1 MFYAHIVLAKKG
13 PLARIWLAAHWDKK
27 ITKAHVFETNI
38 EQSVDGIMQP
48 KVKLAL
54 RTSGHLL
61 LGVVRIYA
69 RKAKYLLADCNE
81 AFVKIKMAF
90 RPGMVDL
97 PEEHREAA
105 VNAIT
110 LPEVFHDFDTPVP
123 EMNDVDIEAHF
134 SINQSRADEI
144 TMREDYGTLPMNIH
158 DDGFG
163 DMGFDDTPDIVRDRL
178 DESMEGL
185 NDELVTEV
193 ASTTRTANTDEAEQD
208 GGMDGSGK
216 EKSDKKGL
224 RPRAKSL
231 YEELSEQPA
240 QDTRWNEYLDD
251 LFTDPVAPPPDLEQE
266 KEPLPGTSHS
276 ILDSFDPHHPHGI
289 DNDGFGDEGFGA
301 EPAAGLFEGDIFA
314 DAPLAPEPDLPAA
327 PTQAQQSGAAAATAA
342 AAADEDSDDDDDDHF
357 DVGGA
362 PSPAPSSD
370 NSRPPSPIITQPL
383 LDDLQQPGTSQDAAP
398 SAPVSH
404 EVPAD
409 VEAAP
414 VVSEPQPE
422 EPERRNE
429 PEEEHIGDDIAGE
442 EDVNAEQTTLLQ
454 NEEESFAL
462 APVDA
467 SALKGVTKSK
477 RKRKLIVDEI
487 KNISGEEMKSQ
498 LANTSDIV
506 TTLDLAP
513 PTKRLMYWKET
524 GGVEKL
530 FALPSR
536 DIPARCMFKNYQ
548 RHLTSRSIGIED
560 FSVLGPL
567 DVLGVEQQQ
576 PERPESPV
584 TQRRG
589 RKRRIQQQEIY
600 APDTPA
606 TPMIP
611 MTPATPV
618 MPPTPGHMDQ
628 SSVDQMR
635 EAVEMPPP
643 TPISME
649 LREQEIC
656 QDVSQSFHPDG
667 SMMPP
672 PATPGISN
680 IGSPNQTPLNLG
692 MQTPLMMPLTPGIP
706 SIPMT
711 PGSLEHSGLT
721 PVGLPH
727 GSLTPGDLHHGGL
740 TPAGLLH
747 GGMTPAGLQH
757 GGLTPTGLHHGGM
770 TPAGLHHGG
779 MTPAGLHH
787 GGMTPAGLQHGD
799 SGHVMPDLPGAMTP
813 HGLDHGGMTPH
824 HSSLE
829 NIDQIPNLPAD
840 QVSSILNEPG
850 MESFSDMGYEGHAAS
865 PARGVLGDE
874 VQSEWNQEY
883 EFPQSAGGQQPNE
896 EQQVDETIEQ
906 FEERVLNKRAAQLFI
921 SVRSRLL
928 KSESMVLSE
937 MTYRNNKKQAAQKFY
952 SLLVLKK
959 FKALEIAQPQPYADI
974 TITRGPLF
982 ENPIL

>member
-110 LPEVFHDFDTPVP
+110 LPEVFHDFDTPLP
-123 EMNDVDIEAHF
+123 ELNDVDIEAHF

-163 DMGFDDTPDIVRDRL
+163 DMGFDDTPDIVRDRI
-178 DESMEGL
+178 DEPME
-185 NDELVTEV
+185 
-193 ASTTRTANTDEAEQD
+193 
-208 GGMDGSGK
+208 
-216 EKSDKKGL
+216 
-224 RPRAKSL
+224 
-231 YEELSEQPA
+231 
-240 QDTRWNEYLDD
+240 DD

-266 KEPLPGTSHS
+266 KEPLPGTSRS
-276 ILDSFDPHHPHGI
+276 VLDSFDPHHPHAV

-301 EPAAGLFEGDIFA
+301 EPAAGLFEGDFFA
-314 DAPLAPEPDLPAA
+314 DAPLAPEPELPAA
-327 PTQAQQSGAAAATAA
+327 PAQVQRT
-342 AAADEDSDDDDDDHF
+342 EEEESDDDDDDHF

-370 NSRPPSPIITQPL
+370 NSRPPSPLMTQQL
-383 LDDLQQPGTSQDAAP
+383 LDDLQQPGTSHDGMP
-398 SAPVSH
+398 MAPVSQ
-404 EVPAD
+404 EVAVETTAASMEVEPPQ
-409 VEAAP
+409 EAA
-414 VVSEPQPE
+414 
-422 EPERRNE
+422 ERR
-429 PEEEHIGDDIAGE
+429 PEGEVDRTAGDEGVVPE
-442 EDVNAEQTTLLQ
+442 GLPEQTTLLQ

-477 RKRKLIVDEI
+477 RKRKLIVDEV

-498 LANTSDIV
+498 LANTTDIV

-548 RHLTSRSIGIED
+548 RHLTSRSIGVED
-560 FSVLGPL
+560 FAVLGPL

-584 TQRRG
+584 TRRG
-589 RKRRIQQQEIY
+589 RKRKVAQELLP
-600 APDTPA
+600 PDTPA
-606 TPMIP
+606 PMTPMTP
-611 MTPATPV
+611 MTPATP
-618 MPPTPGHMDQ
+618 GHLDQ
-628 SSVDQMR
+628 TSVDQLR
-635 EAVEMPPP
+635 DAVDMPPP
-643 TPISME
+643 TPVSME
-649 LREQEIC
+649 LRDQDMC
-656 QDVSQSFHPDG
+656 QDVGQSFHPDG

-672 PATPGISN
+672 PTTPGISN

-692 MQTPLMMPLTPGIP
+692 MQSPQMMPPTPGMP

-711 PGSLEHSGLT
+711 PGNL
-721 PVGLPH
+721 V
-727 GSLTPGDLHHGGL
+727 HGGL
-740 TPAGLLH
+740 TPAGLAHGGFTPSGLAH
-747 GGMTPAGLQH
+747 GGLTPAGLAHGGLTPAGLVHGGLTPAGLAHGGLTPGDLQLGGMTPAGLQH
-757 GGLTPTGLHHGGM
+757 GN
-770 TPAGLHHGG
+770 
-779 MTPAGLHH
+779 
-787 GGMTPAGLQHGD
+787 
-799 SGHVMPDLPGAMTP
+799 SGEVMPVLPGAMTP

-824 HSSLE
+824 HASLE
-829 NIDQIPNLPAD
+829 HIDQIPNLPAD

-850 MESFSDMGYEGHAAS
+850 MENFANMGYEGHAAS
-865 PARGVLGDE
+865 PAREALHDDVHN
-874 VQSEWNQEY
+874 EWNQDY
-883 EFPQSAGGQQPNE
+883 EFPHSVGGQHPNE

-928 KSESMVLSE
+928 KTDCMVLSE
-937 MTYRNNKKQAAQKFY
+937 MTHRNDKKQAAQKFY

-959 FKALEIAQPQPYADI
+959 FKALEITQPEPYADI

-982 ENPIL
+982 ENPKL

>member
-110 LPEVFHDFDTPVP
+110 LPEVFHDFDTPLP
-123 EMNDVDIEAHF
+123 ELNDVDIEAHF

-163 DMGFDDTPDIVRDRL
+163 DMGFDDTPDIVRDRI
-178 DESMEGL
+178 EEPME
-185 NDELVTEV
+185 
-193 ASTTRTANTDEAEQD
+193 
-208 GGMDGSGK
+208 
-216 EKSDKKGL
+216 
-224 RPRAKSL
+224 
-231 YEELSEQPA
+231 
-240 QDTRWNEYLDD
+240 DD

-266 KEPLPGTSHS
+266 KEPLPGTSRS
-276 ILDSFDPHHPHGI
+276 VLDSFDPHHPHDV
-289 DNDGFGDEGFGA
+289 DNDGFGDEGGFGA

-314 DAPLAPEPDLPAA
+314 DAPLAPEPELPAA
-327 PTQAQQSGAAAATAA
+327 PAQVQNGAAEEET
-342 AAADEDSDDDDDDHF
+342 DDDDDDHF

-370 NSRPPSPIITQPL
+370 NSRPPSPIMTQQL
-383 LDDLQQPGTSQDAAP
+383 LEDLQQPGTSQDGMPKAAT
-398 SAPVSH
+398 VSQEMPD
-404 EVPAD
+404 EVPAS
-409 VEAAP
+409 A
-414 VVSEPQPE
+414 VVPEPPQE
-422 EPERRNE
+422 EPHVRPEAEDE
-429 PEEEHIGDDIAGE
+429 PMGGE
-442 EDVNAEQTTLLQ
+442 GGADEANVEQTTLLH

-477 RKRKLIVDEI
+477 RKRKLIVDEV

-498 LANTSDIV
+498 LANTTDIV

-530 FALPSR
+530 FALPAR

-548 RHLTSRSIGIED
+548 RHLTSRSIGVEEFD
-560 FSVLGPL
+560 VLGPL
-567 DVLGVEQQQ
+567 EVLGVEPQQ

-589 RKRRIQQQEIY
+589 RKRRGNQELL
-600 APDTPA
+600 PPET
-606 TPMIP
+606 P
-611 MTPATPV
+611 MTPATPA
-618 MPPTPGHMDQ
+618 TPAHLDQ
-628 SSVDQMR
+628 TSVDQVR
-635 EAVEMPPP
+635 DAVEMPPP
-643 TPISME
+643 TPVSMD
-649 LREQEIC
+649 LRDQEMC
-656 QDVSQSFHPDG
+656 QSFHPD
-667 SMMPP
+667 MPP
-672 PATPGISN
+672 PATPGLSN
-680 IGSPNQTPLNLG
+680 IGSPQTSLNLG
-692 MQTPLMMPLTPGIP
+692 MQTPQMMPPTPGMP

-711 PGSLEHSGLT
+711 PGNL
-721 PVGLPH
+721 V
-727 GSLTPGDLHHGGL
+727 HGGL
-740 TPAGLLH
+740 TPAGLAHGGLTPVGLAHGGLTPAGLAHGGLTPAGLVHGGLTPGDLNH

-757 GGLTPTGLHHGGM
+757 GS
-770 TPAGLHHGG
+770 
-779 MTPAGLHH
+779 
-787 GGMTPAGLQHGD
+787 
-799 SGHVMPDLPGAMTP
+799 SGQVMPELPGAMTP

-824 HSSLE
+824 HASLE

-850 MESFSDMGYEGHAAS
+850 MENFSNLGYDGHTAS
-865 PARGVLGDE
+865 PAREPLHEE
-874 VQSEWNQEY
+874 VPNEWNQEY
-883 EFPQSAGGQQPNE
+883 EFPHSVGGQQVSE

-928 KSESMVLSE
+928 KTDSMVLSE
-937 MTYRNNKKQAAQKFY
+937 MTHRNDKKQAAQKFY

-959 FKALEIAQPQPYADI
+959 FKALEITQPKPYDDI

>member
-110 LPEVFHDFDTPVP
+110 LPEVFHDFDTPLP
-123 EMNDVDIEAHF
+123 ELNDVDIEAHF

-144 TMREDYGTLPMNIH
+144 TMREDYGTLPLNIH

-163 DMGFDDTPDIVRDRL
+163 DMGFDDTPDIVRDRI
-178 DESMEGL
+178 DEPME
-185 NDELVTEV
+185 
-193 ASTTRTANTDEAEQD
+193 
-208 GGMDGSGK
+208 
-216 EKSDKKGL
+216 
-224 RPRAKSL
+224 
-231 YEELSEQPA
+231 
-240 QDTRWNEYLDD
+240 DD

-266 KEPLPGTSHS
+266 KEPLPGTSRS
-276 ILDSFDPHHPHGI
+276 VLDSFDPHHPHAV

-314 DAPLAPEPDLPAA
+314 DAPLAPEPELPAA
-327 PTQAQQSGAAAATAA
+327 PAQVQRGEE
-342 AAADEDSDDDDDDHF
+342 EDSDDDDDDHF
-357 DVGGA
+357 DVVGGA

-370 NSRPPSPIITQPL
+370 NSRPPTPIMTQQL
-383 LDDLQQPGTSQDAAP
+383 LDDLQQPGTSQDGMP
-398 SAPVSH
+398 IAPVIQDVS
-404 EVPAD
+404 
-409 VEAAP
+409 VEASTSLTA
-414 VVSEPQPE
+414 EPQKE
-422 EPERRNE
+422 VERRTE
-429 PEEEHIGDDIAGE
+429 LEDDIMG
-442 EDVNAEQTTLLQ
+442 EDVGGQEGHAEQTTLLQ

-477 RKRKLIVDEI
+477 RKRKLIVDEV

-498 LANTSDIV
+498 LANTTDIV

-548 RHLTSRSIGIED
+548 RHLTSRSIGVED
-560 FSVLGPL
+560 FAVLGPL

-589 RKRRIQQQEIY
+589 RKRKVIQDLLP
-600 APDTPA
+600 PDTPA
-606 TPMIP
+606 PMTPMTPTMPMTP
-611 MTPATPV
+611 MTPATPA
-618 MPPTPGHMDQ
+618 HLDQ
-628 SSVDQMR
+628 TSVDQLR
-635 EAVEMPPP
+635 DAVEMPPP
-643 TPISME
+643 TPVSME
-649 LREQEIC
+649 LRDQDMC

-672 PATPGISN
+672 PTTPGISN
-680 IGSPNQTPLNLG
+680 IESPNQTPLNLG
-692 MQTPLMMPLTPGIP
+692 MQSPQMMPPTPGMP

-711 PGSLEHSGLT
+711 PGNLI
-721 PVGLPH
+721 
-727 GSLTPGDLHHGGL
+727 HGGL
-740 TPAGLLH
+740 TPAGLAHGGFTPAGLAHGGLTPAGLAHGGLTPAGLAHGGLTPAGLAHGGLTPGDLQH

-757 GGLTPTGLHHGGM
+757 GN
-770 TPAGLHHGG
+770 
-779 MTPAGLHH
+779 
-787 GGMTPAGLQHGD
+787 
-799 SGHVMPDLPGAMTP
+799 SGQVMPDLPGAMTP

-829 NIDQIPNLPAD
+829 HIDQIPHLPAD

-850 MESFSDMGYEGHAAS
+850 MENFSNMGYEGHAAS
-865 PARGVLGDE
+865 PAREALHDD
-874 VQSEWNQEY
+874 VQNEWNQDY
-883 EFPQSAGGQQPNE
+883 EFPHSVGGQQTTE

-928 KSESMVLSE
+928 KTDCMVLSE
-937 MTYRNNKKQAAQKFY
+937 MTHRNDKKQAAQKFY

-959 FKALEIAQPQPYADI
+959 FKALEITQPEPYADI

-982 ENPIL
+982 ENPKL

>member
-110 LPEVFHDFDTPVP
+110 LPEVFHDFDTPLP
-123 EMNDVDIEAHF
+123 ELNDVDIEAHF

-163 DMGFDDTPDIVRDRL
+163 DMGFDDTPDIVRDRI
-178 DESMEGL
+178 EEPME
-185 NDELVTEV
+185 
-193 ASTTRTANTDEAEQD
+193 
-208 GGMDGSGK
+208 
-216 EKSDKKGL
+216 
-224 RPRAKSL
+224 
-231 YEELSEQPA
+231 
-240 QDTRWNEYLDD
+240 DD

-266 KEPLPGTSHS
+266 KEPLPGTSRS
-276 ILDSFDPHHPHGI
+276 VLDSFDPHHPHEV
-289 DNDGFGDEGFGA
+289 DNDGFGDEGGFGA

-314 DAPLAPEPDLPAA
+314 DAPLAPEPELPAA
-327 PTQAQQSGAAAATAA
+327 PVQAQHGAAE
-342 AAADEDSDDDDDDHF
+342 EDSDDDDDDHF

-362 PSPAPSSD
+362 PSPVPSTD
-370 NSRPPSPIITQPL
+370 NSRPPSPIMTQQL
-383 LDDLQQPGTSQDAAP
+383 LEDLQQPGTSQDGIP
-398 SAPVSH
+398 KAPVSQ
-404 EVPAD
+404 ELPVEPVPSA
-409 VEAAP
+409 
-414 VVSEPQPE
+414 VVPEQPHE
-422 EPERRNE
+422 EPEMRPEGEDEQMVAEVGAEE
-429 PEEEHIGDDIAGE
+429 PN
-442 EDVNAEQTTLLQ
+442 VEQTTLLH

-477 RKRKLIVDEI
+477 RKRKLIVDEV

-498 LANTSDIV
+498 LANTTDIV

-548 RHLTSRSIGIED
+548 RHLTSRSIGVEE
-560 FSVLGPL
+560 FEALGPL
-567 DVLGVEQQQ
+567 EVLGVEQQQ

-589 RKRRIQQQEIY
+589 RKRRGHQELL
-600 APDTPA
+600 PPET
-606 TPMIP
+606 P
-611 MTPATPV
+611 MTPATPA
-618 MPPTPGHMDQ
+618 TPGHLDQ
-628 SSVDQMR
+628 TSVDQMR
-635 EAVEMPPP
+635 DAVEMPPP
-643 TPISME
+643 TPVSME
-649 LREQEIC
+649 LRDQEMC
-656 QDVSQSFHPDG
+656 QSFHPD
-667 SMMPP
+667 MPP
-672 PATPGISN
+672 PATPGLSN
-680 IGSPNQTPLNLG
+680 IGSPQTPLNLG
-692 MQTPLMMPLTPGIP
+692 MQTPQMMPPTPGMP

-711 PGSLEHSGLT
+711 PGNL
-721 PVGLPH
+721 V
-727 GSLTPGDLHHGGL
+727 HGGL
-740 TPAGLLH
+740 TPAGLAHGGLTPAGLAHGGLTPAGLAHGGLTPAGLAHGGLTPAGLAHGGLTPAGLAHGGLTPGDLNH

-757 GGLTPTGLHHGGM
+757 GS
-770 TPAGLHHGG
+770 
-779 MTPAGLHH
+779 
-787 GGMTPAGLQHGD
+787 
-799 SGHVMPDLPGAMTP
+799 SGHVMPELPGAMTP

-824 HSSLE
+824 HASLE

-850 MESFSDMGYEGHAAS
+850 MENFSNLGYDGHAAS
-865 PARGVLGDE
+865 PAREALHEDVHN
-874 VQSEWNQEY
+874 EWNQDY
-883 EFPQSAGGQQPNE
+883 EFPHSVGGQQVSE

-928 KSESMVLSE
+928 KTDSMVLSE
-937 MTYRNNKKQAAQKFY
+937 MTHRNDKKQAAQKFY

-959 FKALEIAQPQPYADI
+959 FKALEITQPKPYADI

>member
-110 LPEVFHDFDTPVP
+110 LPEVFHDFDTPLP
-123 EMNDVDIEAHF
+123 ELNDVDIEAHF

-163 DMGFDDTPDIVRDRL
+163 DMGFDDTPDIVRDRI
-178 DESMEGL
+178 EEPME
-185 NDELVTEV
+185 
-193 ASTTRTANTDEAEQD
+193 
-208 GGMDGSGK
+208 
-216 EKSDKKGL
+216 
-224 RPRAKSL
+224 
-231 YEELSEQPA
+231 
-240 QDTRWNEYLDD
+240 DD
-251 LFTDPVAPPPDLEQE
+251 LFTDPVAPPPDLEEQGD
-266 KEPLPGTSHS
+266 KEPLPGTSRTITAETTS
-276 ILDSFDPHHPHGI
+276 VLDSFDPHHPHAV
-289 DNDGFGDEGFGA
+289 DNDGFGDEGDFGA

-314 DAPLAPEPDLPAA
+314 DAPLAPEPELPAA
-327 PTQAQQSGAAAATAA
+327 PTGGQQSQV
-342 AAADEDSDDDDDDHF
+342 DSDDDDDDHF

-370 NSRPPSPIITQPL
+370 GSRPPSPIMTQQL
-383 LDDLQQPGTSQDAAP
+383 LDDLAQPGTSQDGLGKAGA
-398 SAPVSH
+398 S
-404 EVPAD
+404 AD
-409 VEAAP
+409 VSADVAPMVTDAEPEVERAA
-414 VVSEPQPE
+414 QE
-422 EPERRNE
+422 EPGA
-429 PEEEHIGDDIAGE
+429 GDEGAGE
-442 EDVNAEQTTLLQ
+442 EMDANAEQTTLLQ

-477 RKRKLIVDEI
+477 RKRKLIVDEV

-548 RHLTSRSIGIED
+548 RHLTSKSIGIED
-560 FSVLGPL
+560 FSMLGPL
-567 DVLGVEQQQ
+567 EVLGIEQQQ

-584 TQRRG
+584 APRRG
-589 RKRRIQQQEIY
+589 RKRKV
-600 APDTPA
+600 APEYFAPETPA
-606 TPMIP
+606 TPMMP
-611 MTPATPV
+611 MTPATPA
-618 MPPTPGHMDQ
+618 HLDQ
-628 SSVDQMR
+628 TSVDQMR
-635 EAVEMPPP
+635 EAAEMPPP
-643 TPISME
+643 TPMSME
-649 LREQEIC
+649 LRDQEIC
-656 QDVSQSFHPDG
+656 PDVSQSFHHPDG

-672 PATPGISN
+672 PATPGLSQ
-680 IGSPNQTPLNLG
+680 IGSPNQTPLNMG
-692 MQTPLMMPLTPGIP
+692 MHTPQMMPPTPGMP

-711 PGSLEHSGLT
+711 PGNLN
-721 PVGLPH
+721 
-727 GSLTPGDLHHGGL
+727 HGGL
-740 TPAGLLH
+740 TPAGL
-747 GGMTPAGLQH
+747 PH
-757 GGLTPTGLHHGGM
+757 GGLTPGDLHHGGM
-770 TPAGLHHGG
+770 TPAGLQ
-779 MTPAGLHH
+779 H

-850 MESFSDMGYEGHAAS
+850 MENFSNMGFDNHAAS
-865 PARGVLGDE
+865 PARGVLNED
-874 VQSEWNQEY
+874 VQNEWNQDY
-883 EFPQSAGGQQPNE
+883 EFPASVEGQQAND

-906 FEERVLNKRAAQLFI
+906 FEERVLNKRAAQLFV
-921 SVRSRLL
+921 SVRTRLL
-928 KSESMVLSE
+928 KTDEMVLSD
-937 MTYRNNKKQAAQKFY
+937 MTHRNNKKQAAQKFY

-959 FKALEIAQPQPYADI
+959 FKALEITQTQPYADI

-982 ENPIL
+982 ENPKL

>member
-110 LPEVFHDFDTPVP
+110 LPEVFHDFDTPLP
-123 EMNDVDIEAHF
+123 ELNDVDIEAHF

-163 DMGFDDTPDIVRDRL
+163 DMGFDDTPDIVRDRI
-178 DESMEGL
+178 DEPME
-185 NDELVTEV
+185 
-193 ASTTRTANTDEAEQD
+193 
-208 GGMDGSGK
+208 
-216 EKSDKKGL
+216 
-224 RPRAKSL
+224 
-231 YEELSEQPA
+231 
-240 QDTRWNEYLDD
+240 DD

-266 KEPLPGTSHS
+266 KEPLPGTSRVS
-276 ILDSFDPHHPHGI
+276 VLDSFDPHHPHAV

-314 DAPLAPEPDLPAA
+314 DAPLAPEPELPEA
-327 PTQAQQSGAAAATAA
+327 PGGAQQTAGASQV
-342 AAADEDSDDDDDDHF
+342 DSDDDDDDHF
-357 DVGGA
+357 DMGGA

-370 NSRPPSPIITQPL
+370 NSRPPTPIMTQHL
-383 LDDLQQPGTSQDAAP
+383 LDVLDQPGPSQPQDGGVVTDGVTTEGVGD
-398 SAPVSH
+398 VSVPMVT
-404 EVPAD
+404 EVEPE
-409 VEAAP
+409 VER
-414 VVSEPQPE
+414 VEGGRE
-422 EPERRNE
+422 EPIM
-429 PEEEHIGDDIAGE
+429 EEGFGE
-442 EDVNAEQTTLLQ
+442 ELDGMAEQTTLLQ

-467 SALKGVTKSK
+467 SAFKGVTKSK
-477 RKRKLIVDEI
+477 RKRKLIVDEV

-548 RHLTSRSIGIED
+548 RHLTSRSIGVED
-560 FSVLGPL
+560 FSMLGPL

-584 TQRRG
+584 APRRG
-589 RKRRIQQQEIY
+589 RKRKV
-600 APDTPA
+600 APEYFAPETPA
-606 TPMIP
+606 TPMMP
-611 MTPATPV
+611 MTPGTPA
-618 MPPTPGHMDQ
+618 HLDQ
-628 SSVDQMR
+628 TSVDQMR
-635 EAVEMPPP
+635 EAIEMPPP
-643 TPISME
+643 TPMSME
-649 LREQEIC
+649 LRDQEMC
-656 QDVSQSFHPDG
+656 PDVSQSFHHPDG

-672 PATPGISN
+672 PATPGLSH
-680 IGSPNQTPLNLG
+680 IGSPNQTPLNMG
-692 MQTPLMMPLTPGIP
+692 MNTPQMMPPTPGLP

-711 PGSLEHSGLT
+711 PGNL
-721 PVGLPH
+721 
-727 GSLTPGDLHHGGL
+727 DHGGL
-740 TPAGLLH
+740 TPGD
-747 GGMTPAGLQH
+747 
-757 GGLTPTGLHHGGM
+757 LHHGGM

-779 MTPAGLHH
+779 MTPAGLQH

-829 NIDQIPNLPAD
+829 NIDQIPNLAAD

-850 MESFSDMGYEGHAAS
+850 MENFANMGFDGHASS
-865 PARGVLGDE
+865 PARGVLNED
-874 VQSEWNQEY
+874 VQNDWNQDY
-883 EFPQSAGGQQPNE
+883 EFPASVEGQQATD

-906 FEERVLNKRAAQLFI
+906 FEERVLNKRAAQLFV

-928 KSESMVLSE
+928 KTEEMVLSD
-937 MTYRNNKKQAAQKFY
+937 MTHRNNKKQAAQKFY

-959 FKALEIAQPQPYADI
+959 FKALEISQTQPYADI

-982 ENPIL
+982 ENPKL

>member
-110 LPEVFHDFDTPVP
+110 LPEVFHDFDTPLP
-123 EMNDVDIEAHF
+123 ELNDVDIEAHF

-163 DMGFDDTPDIVRDRL
+163 DMGFDDTPDIVRDRI
-178 DESMEGL
+178 EEPME
-185 NDELVTEV
+185 
-193 ASTTRTANTDEAEQD
+193 
-208 GGMDGSGK
+208 
-216 EKSDKKGL
+216 
-224 RPRAKSL
+224 
-231 YEELSEQPA
+231 
-240 QDTRWNEYLDD
+240 DD
-251 LFTDPVAPPPDLEQE
+251 LFTDPVAPHPDLEQE
-266 KEPLPGTSHS
+266 KELLPGTSRS
-276 ILDSFDPHHPHGI
+276 VLDSFDPHHPHDV
-289 DNDGFGDEGFGA
+289 DNDGFGDEGNFGA

-314 DAPLAPEPDLPAA
+314 DAPLAPEPELPAA
-327 PTQAQQSGAAAATAA
+327 PVEAHHAGTE
-342 AAADEDSDDDDDDHF
+342 EDSDDDDHF

-362 PSPAPSSD
+362 PSPAPSTD
-370 NSRPPSPIITQPL
+370 NSRPPSPIMTQQL
-383 LDDLQQPGTSQDAAP
+383 LDDLQQAGTSQDGIALAPVVPEIPAEAP
-398 SAPVSH
+398 SAMVTEPIQEQLEMHH
-404 EVPAD
+404 EAEEQVHREVD
-409 VEAAP
+409 VEEA
-414 VVSEPQPE
+414 E
-422 EPERRNE
+422 
-429 PEEEHIGDDIAGE
+429 G
-442 EDVNAEQTTLLQ
+442 EQTTLLQ

-477 RKRKLIVDEI
+477 RKRKLIVDEV

-498 LANTSDIV
+498 LANTTDIV

-548 RHLTSRSIGIED
+548 RHLTSRAIGVEEFD
-560 FSVLGPL
+560 ALGPL
-567 DVLGVEQQQ
+567 EVLGVEQQQ

-584 TQRRG
+584 PLRRG
-589 RKRRIQQQEIY
+589 RKRKGYQDLLPPE
-600 APDTPA
+600 TP
-606 TPMIP
+606 IP
-611 MTPATPV
+611 MTPATPA
-618 MPPTPGHMDQ
+618 TPGQLDQ
-628 SSVDQMR
+628 TSVDQVR
-635 EAVEMPPP
+635 DVVEMPPP
-643 TPISME
+643 TPVSME
-649 LREQEIC
+649 LRDQEMC
-656 QDVSQSFHPDG
+656 QSFHPD
-667 SMMPP
+667 MPP

-680 IGSPNQTPLNLG
+680 IGSPQTPLNLG
-692 MQTPLMMPLTPGIP
+692 MQTPQMMPPTPGMP
-706 SIPMT
+706 GIPMT
-711 PGSLEHSGLT
+711 PGNL
-721 PVGLPH
+721 V
-727 GSLTPGDLHHGGL
+727 HGGL
-740 TPAGLLH
+740 TPAGLAHGGLTPAGLIHGGLTPAGLIHGGLTPSGLAHGGLTPAGLAHGGLTPGGLAHGGLTPAGLAHGGLTPAGLAHGGLTPSGLAHGGLTPAGLAHGGLTPGDLNH

-757 GGLTPTGLHHGGM
+757 GS
-770 TPAGLHHGG
+770 
-779 MTPAGLHH
+779 
-787 GGMTPAGLQHGD
+787 

-824 HSSLE
+824 HASLE

-850 MESFSDMGYEGHAAS
+850 MEHFSNMGYEGHAAS
-865 PARGVLGDE
+865 PAREVLHE
-874 VQSEWNQEY
+874 EAPNEWNQEY
-883 EFPQSAGGQQPNE
+883 EFPQSVVGQQQVSE

-928 KSESMVLSE
+928 KTESMVLSE
-937 MTYRNNKKQAAQKFY
+937 MTHRNDKKQAAQKFY

-959 FKALEIAQPQPYADI
+959 FKALEITQPQPYADI

-982 ENPIL
+982 DNPKL

>member
-110 LPEVFHDFDTPVP
+110 LPEVFHDFDTPLP
-123 EMNDVDIEAHF
+123 ELNDVDIEAHF

-163 DMGFDDTPDIVRDRL
+163 DMGFDDTPDIVRERI
-178 DESMEGL
+178 EEPME
-185 NDELVTEV
+185 
-193 ASTTRTANTDEAEQD
+193 
-208 GGMDGSGK
+208 
-216 EKSDKKGL
+216 
-224 RPRAKSL
+224 
-231 YEELSEQPA
+231 
-240 QDTRWNEYLDD
+240 DD
-251 LFTDPVAPPPDLEQE
+251 LFTDPVAPPPDLELE
-266 KEPLPGTSHS
+266 KEPLPGTSRS
-276 ILDSFDPHHPHGI
+276 LLDSFDPHHPHVV

-301 EPAAGLFEGDIFA
+301 EPAAGLFEGDIFG
-314 DAPLAPEPDLPAA
+314 DAQLAPEPELPAET
-327 PTQAQQSGAAAATAA
+327 TQVQQRGEAN
-342 AAADEDSDDDDDDHF
+342 ESDDDDDDHF
-357 DVGGA
+357 DAGGA
-362 PSPAPSSD
+362 PSPAASSD
-370 NSRPPSPIITQPL
+370 GSRPPSPIMTQQL
-383 LDDLQQPGTSQDAAP
+383 LDDLEKPGTSQSQAPPKAPIYHDAALE
-398 SAPVSH
+398 APPTPTSDPHH
-404 EVPAD
+404 E
-409 VEAAP
+409 EAERRMDA
-414 VVSEPQPE
+414 
-422 EPERRNE
+422 EPERSGE
-429 PEEEHIGDDIAGE
+429 LMAMDEEGDH
-442 EDVNAEQTTLLQ
+442 AEQTTLLQ

-477 RKRKLIVDEI
+477 RKRKLIVDEV

-536 DIPARCMFKNYQ
+536 DIPARCLFKNYQ

-560 FSVLGPL
+560 FAALGPL

-576 PERPESPV
+576 PERPESPINL
-584 TQRRG
+584 RRG
-589 RKRRIQQQEIY
+589 RKRKQLELL
-600 APDTPA
+600 PPETPA
-606 TPMIP
+606 TPMMP
-611 MTPATPV
+611 MTPATPA
-618 MPPTPGHMDQ
+618 HLDQ
-628 SSVDQMR
+628 TSVDQIR
-635 EAVEMPPP
+635 EAIDMPPP
-643 TPISME
+643 TPVSME
-649 LREQEIC
+649 LRDQDIC
-656 QDVSQSFHPDG
+656 PDISQHYPLDG

-672 PATPGISN
+672 PATPGLSHL
-680 IGSPNQTPLNLG
+680 GSPNMGMHTP
-692 MQTPLMMPLTPGIP
+692 QMMPPTPGMP

-711 PGSLEHSGLT
+711 PGGLDHGGLT
-721 PVGLPH
+721 LAGLP
-727 GSLTPGDLHHGGL
+727 HGGL
-740 TPAGLLH
+740 TPSDLQH
-747 GGMTPAGLQH
+747 GGMTPVGLQHGGLTPAGLQH
-757 GGLTPTGLHHGGM
+757 GGLTPAGLQHGGLTPAGLQHGGMTPVGLQHGGM
-770 TPAGLHHGG
+770 TPAGLQ
-779 MTPAGLHH
+779 H

-824 HSSLE
+824 HASLE
-829 NIDQIPNLPAD
+829 SIDQIPNLPAD

-850 MESFSDMGYEGHAAS
+850 MENFSNMGYDTHAQS
-865 PARGVLGDE
+865 PARGVLADD
-874 VQSEWNQEY
+874 VPNEWNQDY
-883 EFPQSAGGQQPNE
+883 EFPQSVGAQQVSE

-906 FEERVLNKRAAQLFI
+906 FEERVLNKRAAQLFL

-928 KSESMVLSE
+928 KSDNMVLSD
-937 MTYRNNKKQAAQKFY
+937 MTHRNNKKQAAQKFY

-959 FKALEIAQPQPYADI
+959 FKALEIAQPKPYDDI
-974 TITRGPLF
+974 LISRGPMF
-982 ENPIL
+982 DNPKL

>member
-110 LPEVFHDFDTPVP
+110 LPEVFHDFDTPLP
-123 EMNDVDIEAHF
+123 ELNDVDIEAHF

-163 DMGFDDTPDIVRDRL
+163 DMGFDDTPDIVRDRI
-178 DESMEGL
+178 EEPME
-185 NDELVTEV
+185 V
-193 ASTTRTANTDEAEQD
+193 S
-208 GGMDGSGK
+208 
-216 EKSDKKGL
+216 
-224 RPRAKSL
+224 
-231 YEELSEQPA
+231 
-240 QDTRWNEYLDD
+240 
-251 LFTDPVAPPPDLEQE
+251 
-266 KEPLPGTSHS
+266 EPLPGTSRS
-276 ILDSFDPHHPHGI
+276 VLDSFDPHHPHEV
-289 DNDGFGDEGFGA
+289 DNDGFGDEGGFGA

-314 DAPLAPEPDLPAA
+314 DAPLAPEPELPAA
-327 PTQAQQSGAAAATAA
+327 PVQAQHGAAE
-342 AAADEDSDDDDDDHF
+342 EDSDDDDDDHF

-362 PSPAPSSD
+362 PSPVPKL
-370 NSRPPSPIITQPL
+370 PVEPVPI
-383 LDDLQQPGTSQDAAP
+383 GA
-398 SAPVSH
+398 
-404 EVPAD
+404 
-409 VEAAP
+409 
-414 VVSEPQPE
+414 E
-422 EPERRNE
+422 EPN
-429 PEEEHIGDDIAGE
+429 
-442 EDVNAEQTTLLQ
+442 VEQTTLLH

-477 RKRKLIVDEI
+477 RKRKLIVDEV

-498 LANTSDIV
+498 LANTTDIV

-548 RHLTSRSIGIED
+548 RHLTSRSIGVEE
-560 FSVLGPL
+560 FEALGPL
-567 DVLGVEQQQ
+567 EVLGVEQQQ

-589 RKRRIQQQEIY
+589 RKRRGHQELL
-600 APDTPA
+600 PPET
-606 TPMIP
+606 P
-611 MTPATPV
+611 MTPATPA
-618 MPPTPGHMDQ
+618 TPGHLDQ
-628 SSVDQMR
+628 TSVDQMR
-635 EAVEMPPP
+635 DAVEMPPP
-643 TPISME
+643 TPVSME
-649 LREQEIC
+649 LRDQEMC
-656 QDVSQSFHPDG
+656 QSFHPD
-667 SMMPP
+667 MPP
-672 PATPGISN
+672 PATPGLSN
-680 IGSPNQTPLNLG
+680 IGSPQTPLNLG
-692 MQTPLMMPLTPGIP
+692 MQTPQMMPPTPGMP

-711 PGSLEHSGLT
+711 PGNL
-721 PVGLPH
+721 V
-727 GSLTPGDLHHGGL
+727 HGGL
-740 TPAGLLH
+740 TPAGLAHGGLTPAGLAHGGLTPAGLAHGGLTPAGLAHGGLTPAGLAHGGLTPAGLAHGGLTPGDLNH

-757 GGLTPTGLHHGGM
+757 GS
-770 TPAGLHHGG
+770 
-779 MTPAGLHH
+779 
-787 GGMTPAGLQHGD
+787 
-799 SGHVMPDLPGAMTP
+799 SGHVMPELPGAMTP

-824 HSSLE
+824 HASLE

-850 MESFSDMGYEGHAAS
+850 MENFSNLGYDGHAAS
-865 PARGVLGDE
+865 PAREALHEDVHN
-874 VQSEWNQEY
+874 EWNQDY
-883 EFPQSAGGQQPNE
+883 EFPHSVGGQQVSE

-928 KSESMVLSE
+928 KTDSMVLSE
-937 MTYRNNKKQAAQKFY
+937 MTHRNDKKQAAQKFY

-959 FKALEIAQPQPYADI
+959 FKALEITQPKPYADI